1 MDTYFI
7 HIFYLYDFNQNVR
20 WSFMIKGYAAL
31 LIIDVQVGSFKE
43 ERMLYKGIELLKTF
57 NC

>member
-1 MDTYFI
+1 M
-7 HIFYLYDFNQNVR
+7 QKR
-20 WSFMIKGYAAL
+20 L